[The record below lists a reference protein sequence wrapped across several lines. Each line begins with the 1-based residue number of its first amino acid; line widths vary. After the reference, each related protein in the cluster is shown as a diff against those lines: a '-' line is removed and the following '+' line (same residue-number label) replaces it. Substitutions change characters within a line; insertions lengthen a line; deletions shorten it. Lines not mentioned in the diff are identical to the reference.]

1 MAAMNEKVLDKCG
14 GNISS
19 LKRKRDN
26 PAARCAD
33 ACNTSKLHKHPAN
46 NSVVR
51 FYVDEGH
58 KAKIKCHFN
67 MQIIQSYQ
75 NFMTSALP
83 KRILLRQGGEWK
95 DFPKQIVK
103 LAHSD
108 FRTKKTITEGEHQN
122 QLFLLD
128 FVHMTFIDSKT
139 GLQRPIAWIDENG
152 KQYFPE
158 FFIEDKTLY
167 RKKEL
172 GDGNN
177 AYIIV
182 EPNGIQEMNGHF
194 GASESSAESSNFE
207 SSTDDVSSPKRARA
221 ERSVTGNKTGG
232 AKETIGENEPHALLP
247 IPCRSLPQDKLGD
260 HSRVQLAISAVQ
272 KLLLQG
278 LGTVLGSKDIVGIYR
293 TPAVDNHKEFRYNLF
308 KKQAEHTKCKRGN
321 ANVRYAWLA
330 CSKDAVDEMMLNGV
344 MHFEKTVKC
353 PDYGIGTILAPANC
367 SNTCVNYS
375 DVDENGIVHMMLCRV
390 VMGNVEIV
398 HHGSKQHRPSNEYFD
413 SGVDDIKNPQHY
425 IVWDMN
431 VNSHI
436 YSEFV
441 VTIKLPSRVKDSPA
455 TEEDCH
461 NLSEVS
467 SLILSSGSPDSVSQ
481 DMNLQASPALGGHY
495 EAPMLGD
502 KVERAPS
509 TPWMP
514 FSMLFA
520 AISTKVSAE
529 NMDMVNSCYEEF
541 KSKKISRV
549 DLVKKLR
556 YIVGDR
562 MLISTIMRLQD
573 KLPPLSRHEAPNT
586 WAKMMAKP

>member
-1 MAAMNEKVLDKCG
+1 MAAMNEKVLGKYG
-14 GNISS
+14 RNISS

-26 PAARCAD
+26 PAD
-33 ACNTSKLHKHPAN
+33 GCNTSKFHQHSAD
-46 NSVVR
+46 NSIIR
-51 FYVDEGH
+51 FYVDEAH
-58 KAKIKCHFN
+58 KAKIKCFN
-67 MQIIQSYQ
+67 MQFIQSYQ
-75 NFMTSALP
+75 NFMSSALP

-95 DFPKQIVK
+95 DFPEQIVK
-103 LAHSD
+103 LAHID
-108 FRTKKTITEGEHQN
+108 FRTKKSITEGEYQN
-122 QLFLLD
+122 QIFLLD
-128 FVHMTFIDSKT
+128 FVNMTFIDSKT

-158 FFIEDKTLY
+158 FFVEDQLLH
-167 RKKEL
+167 RKK
-172 GDGNN
+172 DFGNRDN
-177 AYIIV
+177 VYIIV
-182 EPNGIQEMNGHF
+182 EPNGTQEMNGHF

-207 SSTDDVSSPKRARA
+207 SSTDDVSSAKRARA
-221 ERSVTGNKTGG
+221 QRSVPGKRTGG
-232 AKETIGENEPHALLP
+232 VGETIGENEPHALLP
-247 IPCRSLPQDKLGD
+247 IPCRSLPQDMLGEQ
-260 HSRVQLAISAVQ
+260 SRAQLAISAVQ
-272 KLLLQG
+272 KLLLQAR
-278 LGTVLGSKDIVGIYR
+278 GTVLGSNDIVGIYR
-293 TPAVDNHKEFRYNLF
+293 TPVLDNYKEYRYNLF
-308 KKQAEHTKCKRGN
+308 KKQVERTKCKRGN

-330 CSKDAVDEMMLNGV
+330 CSKSSVDEMMLNGILQCKKP
-344 MHFEKTVKC
+344 FKC
-353 PDYGIGTILAPANC
+353 PEYGIGTILAPANC

-390 VMGNVEIV
+390 IMGNVEIV
-398 HHGSKQHRPSNEYFD
+398 HRGSKQHRPSNEYFD
-413 SGVDDIKNPQHY
+413 SGVDDLKNPEHY

-431 VNSHI
+431 LNSHI

-441 VTIKLPSRVKDSPA
+441 VTIKLPSGVKDSPA
-455 TEEDCH
+455 TQEDCH

-467 SLILSSGSPDSVSQ
+467 SLVLSSGSPESVSQ
-481 DMNLQASPALGGHY
+481 DMNLQASPALGGQY

-556 YIVGDR
+556 HIVGDR
-562 MLISTIMRLQD
+562 VLISTIMRLQD
-573 KLPPLSRHEAPNT
+573 KLPPMSRQETPNT
-586 WAKMMAKP
+586 WAKMMGKP

>member
-26 PAARCAD
+26 PAACCAD
-33 ACNTSKLHKHPAN
+33 AGNTSKLHKHPAD

-108 FRTKKTITEGEHQN
+108 FRTKKTITEALREPRLRGVSQETK
-122 QLFLLD
+122 L
-128 FVHMTFIDSKT
+128 VVSK
-139 GLQRPIAWIDENG
+139 
-152 KQYFPE
+152 
-158 FFIEDKTLY
+158 
-167 RKKEL
+167 
-172 GDGNN
+172 
-177 AYIIV
+177 
-182 EPNGIQEMNGHF
+182 
-194 GASESSAESSNFE
+194 
-207 SSTDDVSSPKRARA
+207 
-221 ERSVTGNKTGG
+221 
-232 AKETIGENEPHALLP
+232 
-247 IPCRSLPQDKLGD
+247 
-260 HSRVQLAISAVQ
+260 
-272 KLLLQG
+272 KLLERMSHTPCCLFPADLYHKISWVTIHG

-431 VNSHI
+431 S
-436 YSEFV
+436 
-441 VTIKLPSRVKDSPA
+441 PSNCLLESKVRRY
-455 TEEDCH
+455 
-461 NLSEVS
+461 LSMG
-467 SLILSSGSPDSVSQ
+467 LDNIAIVSQ
-481 DMNLQASPALGGHY
+481 LLFSYRQVPLLEQQQHAVIQTVTESTIDLCLLLRLDFKLTVDMNLQASPALGGHY

-556 YIVGDR
+556 HIVGDR

-573 KLPPLSRHEAPNT
+573 KLPPMSRHEAP
-586 WAKMMAKP
+586 KHVGQYDG